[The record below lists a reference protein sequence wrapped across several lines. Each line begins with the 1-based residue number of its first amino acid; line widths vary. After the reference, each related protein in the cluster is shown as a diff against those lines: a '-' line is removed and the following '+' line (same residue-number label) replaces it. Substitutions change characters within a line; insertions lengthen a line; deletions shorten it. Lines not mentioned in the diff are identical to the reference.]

1 MLILGVSIVFI
12 GNSSSHTSNLAYPKS
27 GDIYAAPIYIDDLD
41 PNHNWDTFLS
51 ERPWISGSGEAG
63 NPYKIHSF
71 RIDAQGGSYCISV
84 KNSNKFFYIEECTL
98 FNTGQAEFGTGIC
111 FDNVTWGF
119 IVNSDIYNNGFS
131 GILATNSSFI
141 AFSNT
146 IHGNEGYGI
155 SLGGCQATI
164 LHRNTIQYHS
174 GAGIELYKC
183 SGIIVAENE
192 LSYNGYYGVI
202 CDYTNESEIL
212 DNSISSHNDGV
223 TLAESNN
230 NLIDGNSISHNDESG
245 IMLAYNSNFNSI
257 TNNRL
262 NDNQYCILIGESCQG
277 TQLSNNG
284 DCQVYSFDD
293 SLPSSDDPGG
303 DDNNDLDDECRKR
316 NVCK

>member
-1 MLILGVSIVFI
+1 MSTKNFEKNVVLMILILGVSLVCF
-12 GNSSSHTSNLAYPKS
+12 GNSPIHTNNLAYLKS

-146 IHGNEGYGI
+146 IQGNEGYGI
-155 SLGGCQATI
+155 SLGA
-164 LHRNTIQYHS
+164 
-174 GAGIELYKC
+174 
-183 SGIIVAENE
+183 V
-192 LSYNGYYGVI
+192 SY
-202 CDYTNESEIL
+202 THL
-212 DNSISSHNDGV
+212 
-223 TLAESNN
+223 TLPTTP
-230 NLIDGNSISHNDESG
+230 
-245 IMLAYNSNFNSI
+245 Y
-257 TNNRL
+257 
-262 NDNQYCILIGESCQG
+262 
-277 TQLSNNG
+277 
-284 DCQVYSFDD
+284 V
-293 SLPSSDDPGG
+293 
-303 DDNNDLDDECRKR
+303 
-316 NVCK
+316 